1 MAVTAET
8 RTSLI
13 GLSVV
18 MLGSA
23 PGTDLLNGWVNAIN
37 DGMSLEDIANNIASS
52 DDFTTT
58 YPTFLTNEEFATS
71 FLNNLMGDEEVPA
84 ALVTLAVGLVTGL
97 LNDGMSRGELS
108 LAVVG
113 AMYDIHAQ
121 GAAHAAYGDLGVVAD
136 GLFNKIEVAEHYTLN
151 ARLETP
157 SSSVLDGVN
166 SDMATVTAAIEA
178 IDSHA
183 EAGIQGQTYVL
194 TTVRDDINGT
204 SADDLIVAE
213 PIAQVS
219 NVFLETLNPFDDIDG
234 AAGNDTLAIYGVDP
248 LETLSLGAEQVRNVE
263 NVILSTVGAV
273 DADMSSWEGLES
285 VDLQRFGRGDDV
297 SITVDGAT
305 VGTGMTYGGDVTIA
319 GAGGD
324 LSITASGT
332 SNVNVGSGAHTES
345 VTVTG
350 GGNITIGKNA
360 NGGGQSET
368 VSSVSVSRVAHNTGT
383 SEEQA
388 SGEYVPLI
396 DDNGFV
402 VGQNGSTRIS
412 IAADGTTTDL
422 VSVDDDGVT
431 LTNATTGE
439 PLTIAFAY
447 DHDGDDTT
455 GTVDVTATLKF
466 NVESGGIV
474 LGAITT
480 DPLPEGVEADAV
492 DGMAI
497 PTGESVI
504 PTPSIGK
511 EEADP
516 ESVMVGGGPT
526 LTINSDSIADLT
538 LASTTATILVH
549 NQSKT
554 ADDKNMPEDLAITL
568 NKYGTSKVTGK
579 LCVAGAG
586 SAENI
591 MLTVSGDSWVDLN
604 SNVVKMLD
612 IDAAAKLSLSVS
624 KFNADGMPTGSSE
637 TLAGVTVSG
646 EGAVSMNDLAG
657 MKKLASIDASGS
669 SGNNSFKSA
678 AHLAALATVMGGSG
692 NDTVSLVADE
702 DGKLESI
709 STGDGNDRVSIVDGD
724 YREDGLMVDLGD
736 GDDSFDGN
744 AGNDMSRVD
753 GGDGR
758 DTLKLSSDGVTY
770 ENADDKSVSIYSNFE
785 VLDVG
790 GGSGEYDV
798 GRLGVE
804 AIEIGESTDG
814 EVTLENVGAG
824 TSVSV
829 SSSRS
834 GAGAATSTDAV
845 VEYNLSD
852 DVTGAGSI
860 LGGANNSILNVSI
873 MAMGGKGDSK
883 AAQTGEASLTLESNG
898 NIRGL
903 IVDSNADVHGTAAGK
918 GTTSGHYD
926 NTVTLTETS
935 VEEVQITGNAHTSLT
950 GSTVLEYVTAITSG
964 GGVTIDATASAMEQ
978 TLIGSQADDVLM
990 AGGFVQTLTDRNTL
1004 LGNGGDDMLTA
1015 GAGGGAMSGGAGE
1028 DMLTGAGGTDLF
1040 VYNSHSESQLS
1051 FKKGE
1056 DDDGNTTYTAE
1067 GYDTIS
1073 GFTSTSDKLHLSKA
1087 LHAIVTAG
1095 EVVSTDAISNGVKA
1109 ATEWAGWMNVDT
1121 DGDPD
1126 TTGTG
1131 STTSTTAIDGDTN
1144 LADLAT
1150 STSADGGATDLRSFI
1165 GNGKG
1170 LFLTSGTTSG
1180 GAFGTVP
1187 TTYKNSIAMINQ
1199 TTAGD
1204 QGTWLLFDIDGDG
1217 DFSLADDMVIFLSG
1231 ETGPVAFSAATNL
1244 MSA

>member
-1 MAVTAET
+1 
-8 RTSLI
+8 
-13 GLSVV
+13 

-37 DGMSLEDIANNIASS
+37 DGMSLEDIANHIAGS

-97 LNDGMSRGELS
+97 LNDGMSRGALS

-113 AMYDIHAQ
+113 AMYEIHDQ

-151 ARLETP
+151 ARLESP
-157 SSSVLDGVN
+157 SSGVIEGVN

-234 AAGNDTLAIYGVDP
+234 AGGNDTLAIYGVDP

-273 DADMSSWEGLES
+273 DADMSSWEGLEA

-305 VGTGMTYGGDVTIA
+305 VSTGMTYGGDVTIA

-350 GGNITIGKNA
+350 GGNVTIGKNA

-368 VSSVSVSRVAHNTGT
+368 VTSVTASRVAHNTGT

-412 IAADGTTTDL
+412 IAADGTDTTL
-422 VSVDDDGVT
+422 VGVADDGVT
-431 LTNATTGE
+431 LTNATNGE
-439 PLTIAFAY
+439 PITIAFDY
-447 DHDGDDTT
+447 DHDGDDTNSDVNI
-455 GTVDVTATLKF
+455 TVALKF

-474 LGAITT
+474 LGAITN
-480 DPLPEGVEADAV
+480 DPLPDGVEADAV

-516 ESVMVGGGPT
+516 EEVMVGGGPT
-526 LTINSDSIADLT
+526 LTINSDAIADLT

-549 NQSKT
+549 NNSMT
-554 ADDKNMPEDLAITL
+554 ADEKNMPEDLAITL

-591 MLTVSGDSWVDLN
+591 MLTVAGDSWVNLN
-604 SNVVKMLD
+604 SNAVEMLD
-612 IDAAAKLSLSVS
+612 IDADAKLTLGVYG
-624 KFNADGMPTGSSE
+624 FDTATGMQGDRSA
-637 TLAGVTVSG
+637 TLAGVTISG
-646 EGAVSMNDLAG
+646 EGAVSMNGLSG

-669 SGNNSFKSA
+669 SGNNSFKSD
-678 AHLAALATVMGGSG
+678 AHLAALATVMGGDG

-709 STGDGNDRVSIVDGD
+709 STGDGNDSVSISGD

-753 GGDGR
+753 GGDGT

-770 ENADDKSVSIYSNFE
+770 KNADDKSVSIYSNFE

-798 GRLGVE
+798 GRLGVDS
-804 AIEIGESTDG
+804 IEIGESTG
-814 EVTLENVGAG
+814 TGGVELSNVGAG

-852 DVTGAGSI
+852 DVTGAGSL

-883 AAQTGEASLTLESNG
+883 AAQSGEASLTLTSNG

-903 IVDSNADVHGTAAGK
+903 IVDSNAGVHGTAAGK
-918 GTTSGHYD
+918 GATSGRYE
-926 NTVTLTETS
+926 NTVTLTDTS
-935 VEEVQITGNAHTSLT
+935 VEEVQITGNAQTNLT
-950 GSTVLEYVTAITSG
+950 GSTALEYVNAATSG

-990 AGGFVQTLTDRNTL
+990 AGDFQQTPTDRNTL

-1028 DMLTGAGGTDLF
+1028 DMLTGGTGTDLF
-1040 VYNSHSESQLS
+1040 VYNSHSESQVS

-1073 GFTSTSDKLHLSKA
+1073 GFTSGTDKLHLSKA
-1087 LHAIVTAG
+1087 LHAVVTAG
-1095 EVVSTDAISNGVKA
+1095 QVVGTDAISNGVKA
-1109 ATEWAGWMNVDT
+1109 ADEWAGWMNVDS
-1121 DGDPD
+1121 DGDPT
-1126 TTGTG
+1126 TTGAGT
-1131 STTSTTAIDGDTN
+1131 TTSTTSIDGDAN
-1144 LADLAT
+1144 EGVLDGAA
-1150 STSADGGATDLRSFI
+1150 ADGGATDLMSFI

-1170 LFLTSGTTSG
+1170 LFMTSTTATS
-1180 GAFGTVP
+1180 GAFGTV
-1187 TTYKNSIAMINQ
+1187 TTSFKNSIAMINQ
-1199 TTAGD
+1199 STTDD

-1231 ETGPVAFSAATNL
+1231 TGPVTFAAASDL
-1244 MSA
+1244 SM